1 MTTYAFPTLSVTAP
15 PAARWGLKSNTQVF
29 TSPLNGAV
37 QTLELLGARWTVGFS
52 LETLPKADARLL
64 RAFIAK
70 LRGQANRFTLSP
82 FEMLD
87 RSSTISLSGVTLGAS
102 VAQLANSCT
111 LNGCG
116 AGATLLQGEFFTVA
130 GELKMATNDSTAN
143 GSGVMTGVTFEP
155 MVRTAGGWSS
165 GASVTTSGP
174 TATMM
179 LTDPHA
185 TWNTRAPMLSD
196 FEFNAVEVW

>member
-1 MTTYAFPTLSVTAP
+1 MTTYAFPTLSVSAP
-15 PAARWGLKSNTQVF
+15 PNAQWGYKANNQVF
-29 TSPLNGAV
+29 QSPLNGAIQV
-37 QTLELLGARWTVGFS
+37 VELLGTRWTVAFS
-52 LETLPKADARLL
+52 FQTMPKADARLL
-64 RAFIAK
+64 RAFLMK
-70 LRGQANRFTLSP
+70 LRGQVNWFSISP